1 MPKRPANQRRGRPE
15 TRLALD
21 ERLRQIQAEIAKLR
35 RDRAAVKREQ
45 FSEMTESLRQL
56 QKNTDDL
63 AIQLK
68 RIAQLQEEV
77 DVVKRALK
85 KAHLLD

>member
-1 MPKRPANQRRGRPE
+1 MPNRPANARRGRTE

-21 ERLRQIQAEIAKLR
+21 KRLRQIRAEIAKLR
-35 RDRAAVKREQ
+35 RDRAAVKREE
-45 FSEMTESLRQL
+45 FSEVTESLRQL
-56 QKNTDDL
+56 QKNTADL
-63 AIQLK
+63 AVQLT